1 MKLIY
6 FNKLNERLPD
16 LEAFNS
22 RMVLRLNSQE
32 TLEFSTYDDR
42 LQKYDKVLVNRDT
55 RWYEFTVQE
64 IETLHDENG
73 VIYQAWAESS
83 LVSDLKAKVFEDR
96 RFQNKSARTVLQTI
110 VDGTNWKVGTVAD
123 ADLRTLNFYHINA
136 YKALSSLLNTYNL
149 EIETKIQVIGPSVSE
164 RTVSLV
170 QQTGEKT
177 GRRFEFGHDLIEVNR
192 TVETDDVIT
201 ALYGFGKGEQKFDE
215 EGNPTGG
222 YGRRIDFKD
231 LNGGKPYVA
240 DEEARA
246 NYGVLVNGEL
256 KHRYGIV
263 IYQDIEDRSELL
275 EATRKDL
282 KKLSK
287 PKVSY
292 KASVIDLKQYGL
304 DFAGIGLG
312 DEVVI
317 IDRVL
322 NLSLRSRLLE
332 IEITD
337 ANTNLTLGNLAP
349 NLSSRTNN
357 IESQISEVND
367 KVEATNNYVATIGD
381 LNLDE
386 ITEKIQEV
394 NENFFSGLSY
404 LKFSPETG
412 LLSFNAPDEANATEA
427 IQMYQG
433 KIRIANSKDW
443 QGNWNWTTYMD
454 GHGMLAD
461 TIGGKQIKAHSV
473 GTDHLEAGVLNTK
486 NIFIGDDEQKTLDQK
501 IAALDETDQAN
512 YSSLKDE
519 TEQALN
525 EYQDAVLAQAKAEA
539 SAYADNVL
547 TLSEQQALIDAR
559 RRLEE
564 AKEYADEHNQKLESE
579 LIDMIGQVDMRTHIQ
594 TDPVTG
600 DLLIGKPDSGVQMRL
615 TNDRLSIEMGGE
627 EVAYFGNQQ
636 LYITEAVVRRFMLG
650 DDWEIQ
656 VSPDKNL
663 NITWIGGSE

>member
-1 MKLIY
+1 M
-6 FNKLNERLPD
+6 
-16 LEAFNS
+16 
-22 RMVLRLNSQE
+22 
-32 TLEFSTYDDR
+32 
-42 LQKYDKVLVNRDT
+42 
-55 RWYEFTVQE
+55 
-64 IETLHDENG
+64 
-73 VIYQAWAESS
+73 
-83 LVSDLKAKVFEDR
+83 
-96 RFQNKSARTVLQTI
+96 
-110 VDGTNWKVGTVAD
+110 DGTNWRVGTVD
-123 ADLRTLNFYHINA
+123 DTDLRTLNFYHINA

-149 EIETKIQVIGPSVSE
+149 EIETKIQVTGPSVSE
-164 RTVSLV
+164 RIVNLV
-170 QQTGEKT
+170 QQTGQKT

-201 ALYGFGKGEQKFDE
+201 ALYGYGKGEQKFDE

-222 YGRRIDFKD
+222 YGRRIDFKE

-263 IYQDIEDRSELL
+263 IYQDIENRSELL
-275 EATRKDL
+275 ETTRKDL

-337 ANTNLTLGNLAP
+337 TNTNLTLGNLAP

-433 KIRIANSKDW
+433 KIRIASSKDW

-454 GHGMLAD
+454 GHGILANV
-461 TIGGKQIKAHSV
+461 IGGKQIKAHSV
-473 GTDHLEAGVLNTK
+473 GTDHLQAGVLNAR
-486 NIFIGDDEQKTLDQK
+486 NIYIGDGGETVDRKIEKLDQK
-501 IAALDETDQAN
+501 DHATYTQ
-512 YSSLKDE
+512 LKDE

-525 EYQDAVLAQAKAEA
+525 EYQDAVLAQAEAEA

-547 TLSEQQALIDAR
+547 TLFEQQALIDAR

-564 AKEYADEHNQKLESE
+564 AKEYADAHNQKLESE
-579 LIDMIGQVDMRTHIQ
+579 LIDLIGQVDMRTHIK

-636 LYITEAVVRRFMLG
+636 LYITEAVVVRRFMLG
-650 DDWEIQ
+650 DDWEIK
-656 VSPDKNL
+656 VSDNKNL
-663 NITWIGGSE
+663 NLIWIGGN